1 MAAVFYARPVTL
13 ISIETLTENPHPV
26 LAQLRE
32 REPVAWLPALNGW
45 LVTSYALVDEV
56 LRDPATFTV
65 DDPRFSTARVV
76 GPSMLSTDGAV
87 HTHHREPF
95 GPAFRPAAVRAHF
108 TSTIESHTEAL
119 LAGVR
124 ARGGAEL
131 RREFA
136 GPLAVA
142 VLADVLGLTGITA
155 DTMLTWYDS
164 LNAAVSGIS
173 AGLPIPANAA
183 EAFGALHSAI
193 EASLTPPS
201 LMAEVA
207 AGLSVDATVS
217 NTAVL
222 LFGGIDTV
230 EGMITNAVL
239 HLLTNPDQR
248 PADADELAN
257 AVEESLRLEPA
268 AALLDRYATRDVEL
282 ARARIQAGDLVSVSL
297 SGAHRDPAVFA
308 EPDRFDIGRANAR
321 QHLAFARGPHFCL
334 GAELARL
341 EANIALAALL
351 TLPNLRLARPTAP
364 RGLVFRKPPELHVHW
379 DD

>member
-1 MAAVFYARPVTL
+1 L

-26 LAQLRE
+26 LAQLRDK
-32 REPVAWLPALNGW
+32 EPVAWLPALNGW
-45 LVTSYALVDEV
+45 LVTSYGLVDEV
-56 LRDPATFTV
+56 LRDPATYTV

-76 GPSMLSTDGAV
+76 GPSMLSTDGPA

-95 GPAFRPAAVRAHF
+95 GPAFRLAAVRTRY
-108 TSTIESHTEAL
+108 TSFVESHTEEL
-119 LAGVR
+119 LAGLR
-124 ARGGAEL
+124 PRGAAEL

-142 VLADVLGLTGITA
+142 VLADVLGLTGIKA
-155 DTMLTWYDS
+155 DTMLGWYDS

-173 AGLPIPANAA
+173 AGLPIPVNAA
-183 EAFGALHSAI
+183 EAFGALRAAI

-207 AGLSVDATVS
+207 AGLSVEATVS

-239 HLLTNPDQR
+239 HLLTNPDQQ
-248 PADADELAN
+248 PAGPDELAN

-268 AALLDRYATRDVEL
+268 AAMLDRYATRDVEL
-282 ARARIQAGDLVSVSL
+282 GGARIGAGDLVSVSL

-334 GAELARL
+334 GAELSRL

-351 TLPNLRLARPTAP
+351 TLPNLRLARPAVP
-364 RGLVFRKPPELHVHW
+364 RGLVFRKPPELHVRW
-379 DD
+379 DR